1 MESTDSG
8 DWLGSSKNFIL
19 FTSCTTRWTCTLI
32 LTVLPP
38 VVDGPRAVCNWSQN
52 ELVAMVRNR
61 IQDRMQLVASS
72 FGPVALKGGLKKLQS
87 GSVAFF
93 GRQKDRTGPDF

>member
-8 DWLGSSKNFIL
+8 DWLGSLKIFIL

-38 VVDGPRAVCNWSQN
+38 VVDGPRAVCNRSH
-52 ELVAMVRNR
+52 ELVATVRNH
-61 IQDRMQLVASS
+61 IQDRMQLVASG
-72 FGPVALKGGLKKLQS
+72 FGPVALKGGLKKLRS